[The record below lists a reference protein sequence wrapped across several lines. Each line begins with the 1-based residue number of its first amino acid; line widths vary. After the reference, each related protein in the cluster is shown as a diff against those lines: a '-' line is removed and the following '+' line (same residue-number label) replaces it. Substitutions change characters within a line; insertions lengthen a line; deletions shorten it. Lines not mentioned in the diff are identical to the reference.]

1 MMMMLH
7 HHKLK
12 LFQDTRGKRHCLLK
26 VMIMKIGKVPFKL
39 ATKGQLYFLAWPT
52 NMREVNSQVI
62 QISRQATKGQCKQN
76 DCIPIIYQ
84 MNAKIF

>member
-12 LFQDTRGKRHCLLK
+12 LFQDARGKRHCLLK

-62 QISRQATKGQCKQN
+62 QISRQA
-76 DCIPIIYQ
+76 
-84 MNAKIF
+84 AKAHASKMIVFLLSIK